1 MTEAE
6 RQKIEDLASEVRAEI
21 LKMISRAGSGHPGGS
36 LSIVDILAVLYGLKL
51 RQRPAEPK
59 WSERDRFVLSKGH
72 AAPAL
77 YATLALTGYFDRK
90 LLATLRELGSSLQGH
105 PDMNKTPGLDFS
117 TGSLGQ
123 GLSAGCGMALAAKID
138 GKKYQTFVLVGD
150 GELQEGQNWEALM
163 FANQHKLSN
172 LTLIIDDNGMQ
183 LEGPTEDITDL
194 GDIAE
199 KMAGFGWEVLEI
211 DGHSFEQ
218 IEEAIEDAHGFAK
231 PTAIVANTVKGKG
244 VSFIETANE
253 YHGKPLS
260 EDELLKS
267 LKELKN
273 D

>member
-1 MTEAE
+1 MTEE
-6 RQKIEDLASEVRAEI
+6 EIKKIEDLANEVRAET
-21 LKMISRAGSGHPGGS
+21 LKMICRADSGHPGGS
-36 LSIVDILAVLYGLKL
+36 LSIVDVLAVLYGFKL
-51 RQRPAEPK
+51 RHRPTEPK
-59 WSERDRFVLSKGH
+59 WPERDRFVLSKGH

-77 YATLALTGYFDRK
+77 YATLALTGYFNRK

-123 GLSAGCGMALAAKID
+123 GLSVGCGMALAAQID
-138 GKKYQTFVLVGD
+138 SRKYQTYVLVGD

-163 FANQHKLSN
+163 FANQHKLNN
-172 LTLIIDDNGMQ
+172 LTLIVDDNGMQ
-183 LEGPTEDITDL
+183 LEGPTENITDL
-194 GDIAE
+194 GDIGE
-199 KMAGFGWEVLEI
+199 KMADFGWMTLEI
-211 DGHSFEQ
+211 DGHDLEQ
-218 IEEAIEDAHGFAK
+218 IEEAIESAQSSSE
-231 PTAIVANTVKGKG
+231 PTAIIANTVKGKG
-244 VSFIETANE
+244 ISFIETANE